1 MTLEKICCPK
11 CGSENFD
18 LDDDKEE
25 REYYDSDGPTT
36 VYCNTNVCTECG
48 TKYHVIEVEVPTVV
62 ERCVYDEDVSD
73 EEMMNDVCG
82 YELNPL

>member
-1 MTLEKICCPK
+1 MALEKICCPK
-11 CGSENFD
+11 CGSENFV
-18 LDDDKEE
+18 LDNDEE

-62 ERCVYDEDVSD
+62 ERYVYDCKVSD